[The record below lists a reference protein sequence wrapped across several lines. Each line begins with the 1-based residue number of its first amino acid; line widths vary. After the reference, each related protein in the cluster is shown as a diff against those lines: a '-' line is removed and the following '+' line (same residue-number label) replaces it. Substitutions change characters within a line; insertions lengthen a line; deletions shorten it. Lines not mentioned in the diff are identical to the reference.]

1 MASVVSS
8 NPNGVSI
15 NYGYDSLNRLATV
28 TDNRITPGVTTYA
41 YNDVGGVVTV
51 TYPNNVVHTYN
62 YDVTDRVTS
71 VPVTRGGT
79 TLASYTHT
87 FNFAGHKLTATEYSG
102 RVATYTYDA
111 VYKLA
116 TETVTNDP
124 PNNGGLTYA
133 HDSVGN
139 RLSLTSTLGAIP
151 SATYSYDP
159 NDRLNVDTYD
169 ANGNTITSAGV
180 NYGYDFEDRMTSAG
194 AVTMIYDGDGNRV
207 SKTASGTTTRYLV
220 DDLTPTGY
228 AQVAEELVGGAVTV
242 RYTHGLQRISQT
254 RSGAT
259 HFYGYDGG
267 GSVRQLTDTAGAV
280 TDTYTYDSFGVL
292 ISGTG
297 STVNS
302 YRYRGEQWDASVGM
316 YYLRTRWH
324 EPGRGRFMSLDT
336 WEGKGCSPPSL
347 NGYLF
352 GEADPVN
359 KSDPSGHAALE
370 KAALGPIVLAVATA
384 VTATALVY
392 DYQLRRNIRVNSTGR
407 SEYCIFHLDWN
418 DLLLT
423 YSVSVA
429 LELVGPCVRRS
440 DVKESSKGRART
452 KPVVIPRD
460 PENDRICTRLRDL
473 CMQYG
478 KRKPCGD
485 CYRNCMHNDG
495 AWPFKKCPLDGLPD
509 DPAEVWP
516 PIDPGLPIQ

>member
-1 MASVVSS
+1 MSVA
-8 NPNGVSI
+8 
-15 NYGYDSLNRLATV
+15 YGYDSLNRLVTV
-28 TDNRITPGVTTYA
+28 TDNRITPGVTTYQ
-41 YNDVGGVVTV
+41 YNDVGGLVTV

-133 HDSVGN
+133 HDAVGN
-139 RLSLTSTLGAIP
+139 RLGLTSTLSAIP

-159 NDRLNVDTYD
+159 NDRLNADTYD
-169 ANGNTITSAGV
+169 ANGNTLTSAGV

-194 AVTMIYDGDGNRV
+194 AVTMLYDGDGNRV
-207 SKTASGTTTRYLV
+207 SKTASGVTTRYLV

-228 AQVAEELVGGAVTV
+228 AQVAEEVVSGAVAV

-254 RSGAT
+254 RSGVT

-280 TDTYTYDSFGVL
+280 TDTYTYDAFGVL

-302 YRYRGEQWDASVGM
+302 YRYRGEQWDSSVGM
-316 YYLRTRWH
+316 YYLRARWYDA
-324 EPGRGRFMSLDT
+324 GKGRFWTADKLEQPCLKSRNRRPCGLR
-336 WEGKGCSPPSL
+336 
-347 NGYLF
+347 F
-352 GEADPVN
+352 GLVHHAFAYTDGDPVN
-359 KSDPSGHAALE
+359 FVDPSGLNSEERTLLSQFVIRFTAHGAEHLF
-370 KAALGPIVLAVATA
+370 KLGLSRWQVQAVEEEIAILVQLAF
-384 VTATALVY
+384 
-392 DYQLRRNIRVNSTGR
+392 QQGR
-407 SEYCIFHLDWN
+407 S
-418 DLLLT
+418 
-423 YSVSVA
+423 VVGA
-429 LELVGPCVRRS
+429 ELWGIA
-440 DVKESSKGRART
+440 EAAGI
-452 KPVVIPRD
+452 PVVWRAFVVARGLISVGTYYPR
-460 PENDRICTRLRDL
+460 
-473 CMQYG
+473 
-478 KRKPCGD
+478 
-485 CYRNCMHNDG
+485 
-495 AWPFKKCPLDGLPD
+495 
-509 DPAEVWP
+509 
-516 PIDPGLPIQ
+516 